1 MMSTGTPGVVT
12 LSGETISPPT
22 VGSGVPPRGEIVFRT
37 DGTVDMIENGST
49 SQIDTA
55 TDWIIPNS
63 RANDSYDV
71 RYTSQSGDIFTAE
84 ASAEDAWIDLGT
96 DRVYS
101 LTRVPIGTSTN
112 TVTFEIRNNAGTTVA
127 STVYVIEANSSG

>member
-1 MMSTGTPGVVT
+1 MSAGVPGVVT

-22 VGSGVPPRGEIVFRT
+22 VASGTPPRGEIVFRA
-37 DGTVDMIENGST
+37 DGTVDKIENGAT

-55 TDWIIPNS
+55 TDWIFPNS
-63 RANDSYDV
+63 RASDKYDL

-84 ASAEDAWIDLGT
+84 ASAEDTWIDLGT
-96 DRVYS
+96 DRIYT
-101 LTRVPIGTSTN
+101 LTRIPVGTSTN